1 MKQVQNKVDWLDT
14 TAGTASENSTWWT
27 VDEFD
32 ELLVFVRVTDIPVT
46 GTFDAKV
53 QTKDPDGN
61 AVDLTSAAI
70 TQVTD
75 TTINTYIAAL
85 VFGSQVR
92 VAITIGSGTYTYKVH
107 AQAKGVK

>member
-1 MKQVQNKVDWLDT
+1 MIKTKTDWLDE
-14 TAGTASENSTWWT
+14 TAATASANSTWFT
-27 VDEFD
+27 VDNAN

-46 GTFDAKV
+46 GTFDLKI

-75 TTINTYIAAL
+75 TTINTYLAVI

-92 VAITIGSGTYTYKVH
+92 VAVTIGSGTYTYKVH
-107 AQAKGVK
+107 ATAKGQR